1 MSFPNSKFKAP
12 NVFIS
17 VVDDTGSAVI
27 RGALSAPVVITNNP
41 IQPVISGIFT
51 SNTPTNVPLVLDQVA
66 NPLPTNVFYSN
77 TPTNVPLVLGDLG
90 NVFYSNTPTN
100 VPLVLG

>member
-27 RGALSAPVVITNNP
+27 RGALSAPVVITNIP
-41 IQPVISGIFT
+41 IQPVIPGIFT
-51 SNTPTNVPLVLDQVA
+51 SNTPTNVPLVL
-66 NPLPTNVFYSN
+66 S
-77 TPTNVPLVLGDLG
+77 DLG